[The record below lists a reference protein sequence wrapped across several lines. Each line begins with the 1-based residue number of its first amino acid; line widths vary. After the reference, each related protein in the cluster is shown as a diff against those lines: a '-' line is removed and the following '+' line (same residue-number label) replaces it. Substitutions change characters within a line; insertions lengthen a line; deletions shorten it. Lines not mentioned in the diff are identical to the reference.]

1 MPLRNSD
8 SQTKELKEKLVE
20 EALRAEERGARLLAD
35 RTGNEYANLS
45 IISPQTQALELIT
58 EDEARSAFC
67 APFTLKQKALS
78 FACKDPELATT
89 KVVMEK
95 LKAQGY
101 QLKVYVVSSESLKYV
116 WQDYGLIDARHKK
129 EITGKIDVES
139 QQLADAQKNI
149 KSIGQVREQISLFN
163 KPYASQILEIIL
175 AGALAL
181 DASDVHVEAEE
192 GVGRLRYRID
202 GALQDIAD
210 LPLNYYRSILSR
222 IKLLGGMKINIHS
235 TAQDG
240 RFTIKAAE
248 VAIEIRVSIIPSA
261 YGETVVMRI
270 LNPKTIQSNLED
282 LGFRED
288 DLAIIDEQIKRPNGI
303 ILNTGPTGSGK
314 TTTLYAFLRKI
325 YDPEMKIITIEDP
338 IEYHLD
344 GVTQT
349 QVNVGKD
356 YTFANGL
363 RSILRQ
369 DPDVILVGEIRDNET
384 AGIAMH
390 AALTGHLV
398 FSTLHTNEAAG
409 TIPRL
414 LDMGVQP
421 AILAPALNLA
431 IAQRL
436 VRKLC
441 VACRKKAKLTPK
453 EAENARKIVSQLPSR
468 VKKPELS
475 QEIEVF
481 EAGSGCDKCNGTGY
495 KGRIAVLELLVVDP
509 EIQQIINQPRLP
521 TILQLKEAAVK
532 KGMLTMEG
540 DAVLKIL
547 AGLTSI
553 DEAESVLGK
562 II

>member
-1 MPLRNSD
+1 MPLQDSD
-8 SQTKELKEKLVE
+8 SQTKELKEKLAE
-20 EALRAEERGARLLAD
+20 ESLKAEEREAKLSAD
-35 RTGNEYANLS
+35 RTGQEYINLS
-45 IISPQTQALELIT
+45 IVSPQTQALELIT
-58 EDEARSAFC
+58 EDEARNAFC
-67 APFTLKQKALS
+67 APFMLKQKALS
-78 FACKDPELATT
+78 FACKDPELAAT

-101 QLKVYVVSSESLKYV
+101 QLKVYIVSLESLRYV
-116 WQDYGLIDARHKK
+116 WRDYGLIDARHKK

-149 KSIGQVREQISLFN
+149 KSIGQVREQISSFN

-192 GVGRLRYRID
+192 GTGRLRYRID

-210 LPLNYYRSILSR
+210 LSLNYYRSILSR

-270 LNPKTIQSNLED
+270 LNPKTIQLNLED

-288 DLAIIDEQIKRPNGI
+288 DLAIIEEQIKRPNGI

-325 YDPEMKIITIEDP
+325 YDPEMKIITVEDP
-338 IEYHLD
+338 IEYHLP
-344 GVTQT
+344 GITQT
-349 QVNVGKD
+349 QVNVEKN

-384 AGIAMH
+384 AEIAMH

-414 LDMGVQP
+414 LDMAVQP

-441 VACRKKAKLTPK
+441 VSCRKKAKLTP
-453 EAENARKIVSQLPSR
+453 EEEENVKKIVSQLPSR
-468 VKKPELS
+468 VKKPELD

-481 EAGSGCDKCNGTGY
+481 EAGSGCDKCNATGY
-495 KGRIAVLELLVVDP
+495 KGRIAALELLIVDP

-521 TILQLKEAAVK
+521 TILQLKEVAIK
-532 KGMLTMEG
+532 KGMVTMEA